1 MIRKIYFKPIF
12 FDLETTGLDSFEHE
26 IIAIGFGF
34 LEGDI
39 KVIQKS
45 SEREILLEFIDF
57 LNKNKKS
64 NLLLVGYNIESFD
77 MPFLLARGV
86 HNGIKEAAIV
96 KEFFTLDLFKV
107 VLKYISSNA
116 QPNNQKRKLKNV
128 ANLLG
133 IEIFDEID
141 GYEIPQLFRNS
152 DFEKIKEHC
161 ESDVRLARES
171 FIRLK
176 EFCRLYLKEV
186 YYINADFV

>member
-77 MPFLLARGV
+77 MPFLLARGIR
-86 HNGIKEAAIV
+86 NGIKEVSIIR
-96 KEFFTLDLFKV
+96 EFFTLDLFKV
-107 VLKYISSNA
+107 VLKYISSHT
-116 QPNNQKRKLKNV
+116 QSNNQKRKLKNV

-133 IEIFDEID
+133 IETLDEID
-141 GYEIPQLFRNS
+141 GYEIPQLFMNNN
-152 DFEKIKEHC
+152 FEKIKEHC
-161 ESDVRLARES
+161 ENDVRLARES
-171 FIRLK
+171 FVRLK
-176 EFCRLYLKEV
+176 EFCKLYLKEV
-186 YYINADFV
+186 YYIDADFV